1 MAGPQI
7 MKHRTT
13 IDPVSCFWMNTQ
25 KSWKPDLKEILV
37 YTHVHSSVIHSGQ
50 KAEAAQCLLMDE
62 RIKKLWSI
70 HTVDSREVY
79 SIEMDSILY
88 KYIYNEGKFY
98 VTSFTTM

>member
-1 MAGPQI
+1 MGVYQN
-7 MKHRTT
+7 
-13 IDPVSCFWMNTQ
+13 FF
-25 KSWKPDLKEILV
+25 EIRLP
-37 YTHVHSSVIHSGQ
+37 TLLSIHP
-50 KAEAAQCLLMDE
+50 EAAQCLLMDE